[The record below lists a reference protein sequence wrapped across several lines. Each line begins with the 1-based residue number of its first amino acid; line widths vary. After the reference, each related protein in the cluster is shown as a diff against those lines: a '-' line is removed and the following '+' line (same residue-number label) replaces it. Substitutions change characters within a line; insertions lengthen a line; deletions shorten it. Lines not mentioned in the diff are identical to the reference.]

1 MESLGPAS
9 IAELHSNL
17 AKAFRRKN
25 CLFRPCRSSVCVF
38 FAVHLPIISK
48 QSMISTT
55 AYMTELS
62 HLNKCNFWAPH
73 SFSRQTKRAQRC
85 GGCRDA
91 EAQTPDPDP
100 AEFSFDCCSL
110 QFRGMRRIMPIRV
123 SIRECFGSSSSING
137 PEPNICSLLFYRPAL
152 LKLFFWQFGS
162 SVSSIQLVSFV
173 TAAPPVRT

>member
-91 EAQTPDPDP
+91 EAQTPDPDRQ
-100 AEFSFDCCSL
+100 SFPSIAAACS
-110 QFRGMRRIMPIRV
+110 FG
-123 SIRECFGSSSSING
+123 EC
-137 PEPNICSLLFYRPAL
+137 EELCRYEYRFVNVLAAAAASMGQSQIFVPC
-152 LKLFFWQFGS
+152 FFIG
-162 SVSSIQLVSFV
+162 L
-173 TAAPPVRT
+173 PC